1 MRRLAVAAFV
11 AVAVALI
18 GAGATFAGSD
28 HGHGH
33 RGLSFF
39 STENSFAPV
48 PVTAG
53 KFSVGD
59 RVVFSDDL
67 FIAKG
72 GAQVGTDGG
81 ECTTVRVTD
90 AAAASGVLQCLV
102 TFSLPGGQITT
113 QALNTLQA
121 AGSPARRRAPSQAG
135 RAATAEPRA
144 SSRSNS
150 SAAAPRTS
158 RSTSTTEQ
166 TSHGAR
172 AHGTAR
178 APCAAPS
185 GATQIATTDR
195 CDPGRP
201 GPYRRPNSRRARRPT
216 LTVTRTSLS
225 APSIRVSEGR

>member
-59 RVVFSDDL
+59 RVESFSDDL

-113 QALNTLQA
+113 QALNTLTGGGFA
-121 AGSPARRRAPSQAG
+121 
-135 RAATAEPRA
+135 
-144 SSRSNS
+144 
-150 SAAAPRTS
+150 
-158 RSTSTTEQ
+158 
-166 TSHGAR
+166 
-172 AHGTAR
+172 
-178 APCAAPS
+178 
-185 GATQIATTDR
+185 GATGAITGGTGRYRGAT
-195 CDPGRP
+195 GQF
-201 GPYRRPNSRRARRPT
+201 
-216 LTVTRTSLS
+216 TVEFLS
-225 APSIRVSEGR
+225 GGATNITFYLDD

>member
-11 AVAVALI
+11 AVAVALV

-53 KFSVGD
+53 KFGVGD

-102 TFSLPGGQITT
+102 TFSLPGGIITT
-113 QALNTLQA
+113 QALNTLINGGFAGAQTGAITGGTGRYRDA
-121 AGSPARRRAPSQAG
+121 AGQF
-135 RAATAEPRA
+135 TVEFL
-144 SSRSNS
+144 
-150 SAAAPRTS
+150 
-158 RSTSTTEQ
+158 
-166 TSHGAR
+166 
-172 AHGTAR
+172 
-178 APCAAPS
+178 S
-185 GATQIATTDR
+185 GGET
-195 CDPGRP
+195 
-201 GPYRRPNSRRARRPT
+201 N
-216 LTVTRTSLS
+216 VTFFLDD
-225 APSIRVSEGR
+225 